1 MAPQVASAYIAG
13 SAALLGAILAGI
25 IAVVTQKVGQ
35 NAETRRRRAEVEE
48 RARTR
53 FHDSR
58 LRVYSEFVESTDK
71 TFRLHGITGLE
82 IRASA
87 LGEDPE
93 TAAIGWDR
101 HGLDGFSSR
110 ETDRL
115 YREVVLLTRSTAVEQ
130 AAMELM
136 RALLS
141 DLGITA
147 DVKDLIRLQVDE
159 GTQFAEARDEFI
171 RAARDE
177 LDG

>member
-1 MAPQVASAYIAG
+1 MTPQVASAYIAG

-35 NAETRRRRAEVEE
+35 SAETRRRRAEADE

-58 LRVYSEFVESTDK
+58 LRVYSDFIESTDK
-71 TFRLHGITGLE
+71 SFRLNAINGLQT
-82 IRASA
+82 RANA

-93 TAAIGWDR
+93 FATIDVDR

-115 YREVVLLTRSTAVEQ
+115 YREVQLLTRSSPVEQ
-130 AAMELM
+130 AAEELM
-136 RALLS
+136 RAVLS
-141 DLGITA
+141 DLSITA
-147 DVKDLIRLQVDE
+147 DAGELVELMVEE
-159 GTQFAEARDEFI
+159 GMQFSLAREEFI
-171 RAARDE
+171 RTARDE